1 MPVAADATDAHPVPD
16 FREGGAMA
24 TTIDIKEQQRAQ
36 WRDAADAWDR
46 YFEWYSRAFA
56 PVMTWCAD
64 AIAAAP
70 GMHVLDVAAGSG
82 QPALA
87 IAARVQPSGTILG
100 IDFSP
105 EMVAVAERRARQAGA
120 SNVSFGTMD
129 AEQLELP
136 DASFDAVTCACGL
149 IFFPDAHR
157 ALAEMRRVLKPGGR
171 IAIVVWDQPLKSPFV
186 TVGGGAVSRF
196 HAPTPPNPNS
206 PGAFRFAKP
215 DVLERVLHDAG
226 FGDVTIASVP
236 MPIEFESTQ
245 EYWEMFT
252 ECAAGIK
259 TKISML
265 SNEDQLKLRGLMDEL
280 AAPHIVNGRLRLE
293 SMPLCAAARR

>member
-1 MPVAADATDAHPVPD
+1 
-16 FREGGAMA
+16 MA
-24 TTIDIKEQQRAQ
+24 TTIDIKDQQRSQ
-36 WRDAADAWDR
+36 WRDAADAWDW
-46 YFEWYSRAFA
+46 YFEWYSQAFA
-56 PVMTWCAD
+56 PLMAWCGD

-70 GMHVLDVAAGSG
+70 GMRVLDVAAGSG
-82 QPALA
+82 QPSLT
-87 IAARVQPSGTILG
+87 IAPRLQPGGTILG

-105 EMVAVAERRARQAGA
+105 EMVAVAERRARQTGA
-120 SNVSFGTMD
+120 TNVSFRTMD

-157 ALAEMRRVLKPGGR
+157 ALAEMRRVLKPDGR
-171 IAIVVWDQPLKSPFV
+171 VAIGVWDEPSKSSFV
-186 TVGGGAVSRF
+186 TIGGGAISQF
-196 HAPTPPNPNS
+196 HAPTPPNANS

-215 DVLERVLHDAG
+215 DVLERVLRDAG
-226 FGDVTIASVP
+226 FGDVTIASVA

-259 TKISML
+259 TKISTL
-265 SNEDQLKLRGLMDEL
+265 SKDDQEKLRRLVEEL
-280 AAPHIVNGRLRLE
+280 AAPHVVNGRLRLVAT
-293 SMPLCAAARR
+293 PLCAVARA

>member
-1 MPVAADATDAHPVPD
+1 
-16 FREGGAMA
+16 MA
-24 TTIDIKEQQRAQ
+24 TAPDIKDQQRAQ
-36 WRDAADAWDR
+36 WRDAAGAWDR
-46 YFEWYSRAFA
+46 YFEWYSRAFG

-70 GMHVLDVAAGSG
+70 GMRVLDVAAGSG
-82 QPALA
+82 QPSLT
-87 IAARVQPSGTILG
+87 IAPRIQPGGTVLG
-100 IDFSP
+100 VDFSP
-105 EMVAVAERRARQAGA
+105 EMVAVAEQRARKAGA
-120 SNVSFGTMD
+120 SNVSFRTMD

-157 ALAEMRRVLKPGGR
+157 ALAEMRRVLTPGGR
-171 IAIVVWDQPLKSPFV
+171 IAIVVWDEPSKSPFV
-186 TVGGGAVSRF
+186 TVGGGAISRF

-215 DVLERVLHDAG
+215 DVLERVLRDAG
-226 FGDVTIASVP
+226 FGDVATASVP
-236 MPIEFESTQ
+236 MPIEFGSTQ

-259 TKISML
+259 AKISTL
-265 SNEDQLKLRGLMDEL
+265 SNEDHVKLRGLVDEL
-280 AAPHIVNGRLRLE
+280 AAPYLVDGRVRLV
-293 SMPLCAAARR
+293 STPLCAAATR

>member
-1 MPVAADATDAHPVPD
+1 
-16 FREGGAMA
+16 MA
-24 TTIDIKEQQRAQ
+24 IAIDIKDQQRAQ

-46 YFEWYSRAFA
+46 YFEWYARAFA
-56 PVMTWCAD
+56 PVMAWCAD
-64 AIAAAP
+64 AIAATP
-70 GMHVLDVAAGSG
+70 GMRVLDVAAGSG

-87 IAARVQPSGTILG
+87 IAPRVQPGGTILG

-105 EMVAVAERRARQAGA
+105 EMVAVAERRARRAGA
-120 SNVSFGTMD
+120 SNVSFSTMD
-129 AEQLELP
+129 AERLELP

-157 ALAEMRRVLKPGGR
+157 ALAEMHRVLKPGGR
-171 IAIVVWDQPLKSPFV
+171 VAIVVWDEPSKSPFV
-186 TVGGGAVSRF
+186 TVGGGAISRF

-215 DVLERVLHDAG
+215 DVLEHALRDAG
-226 FGDVTIASVP
+226 FSDVTIASVP

-265 SNEDQLKLRGLMDEL
+265 SDEDQLKLRGVMDEL

>member
-1 MPVAADATDAHPVPD
+1 
-16 FREGGAMA
+16 MA
-24 TTIDIKEQQRAQ
+24 TAIDIKDQQLAQ

-46 YFEWYSRAFA
+46 YFEWYSQAFA

-64 AIAAAP
+64 AVAAAP
-70 GMHVLDVAAGSG
+70 GMRVLDVAAGSG

-87 IAARVQPSGTILG
+87 IAPRVRPGGTILG

-105 EMVAVAERRARQAGA
+105 EMIAVAERRARQAGA
-120 SNVSFGTMD
+120 TNVSFRTMD

-149 IFFPDAHR
+149 IFFPEAHR
-157 ALAEMRRVLKPGGR
+157 ALAEMRRVLKPEGR
-171 IAIVVWDQPLKSPFV
+171 IAVVVWDEPSKSPFV

-215 DVLERVLHDAG
+215 DVLERALRDAG
-226 FGDVTIASVP
+226 FGDVIIANVP
-236 MPIEFESTQ
+236 MPIEFGSTQ
-245 EYWEMFT
+245 DYWEMFT

-259 TKISML
+259 TKISTL
-265 SNEDQLKLRGLMDEL
+265 SKEDQLKLRALMDEL
-280 AAPHIVNGRLRLE
+280 AAPHMVVDGRLRLE
-293 SMPLCAAARR
+293 STLLCAVARRA

>member
-1 MPVAADATDAHPVPD
+1 
-16 FREGGAMA
+16 MA
-24 TTIDIKEQQRAQ
+24 IAIDIKDQQRAQ
-36 WRDAADAWDR
+36 WRDAAGAWDR
-46 YFEWYSRAFA
+46 YFDWYSRAFA

-70 GMHVLDVAAGSG
+70 GMRVLDVAAGSG

-87 IAARVQPSGTILG
+87 IAPRVQPGGMILG

-105 EMVAVAERRARQAGA
+105 EMVAVAERRARQAGVT
-120 SNVSFGTMD
+120 NVSFRTMD

-136 DASFDAVTCACGL
+136 DASFDAVTCACGI

-157 ALAEMRRVLKPGGR
+157 ALAEMRRVLQPGGR
-171 IAIVVWDQPLKSPFV
+171 VAIVVWDEPSKSPFV
-186 TVGGGAVSRF
+186 TVGGGALSRF
-196 HAPTPPNPNS
+196 HAPAPPNPNS
-206 PGAFRFAKP
+206 PGAFRFARP

-226 FGDVTIASVP
+226 FSAVTFASVP
-236 MPIEFESTQ
+236 MPIEFESIQ

-259 TKISML
+259 AKISTL
-265 SNEDQLKLRGLMDEL
+265 SKEDQMKLCAVVDDL
-280 AAPHIVNGRLRLE
+280 AEPHMVNGRLRLV
-293 SMPLCAAARR
+293 STLLCAAARA

>member
-1 MPVAADATDAHPVPD
+1 M
-16 FREGGAMA
+16 
-24 TTIDIKEQQRAQ
+24 TTAIDIKEQQRAQ
-36 WRDAADAWDR
+36 WRDAAGAWDQ

-70 GMHVLDVAAGSG
+70 GMRVLDIAAGSG

-87 IAARVQPSGTILG
+87 IAPRLQPGGTILG

-120 SNVSFGTMD
+120 SNVSFSTMD
-129 AEQLELP
+129 AEQLELA

-171 IAIVVWDQPLKSPFV
+171 IAIVVWDEPSKSPFV
-186 TVGGGAVSRF
+186 TVGGGAISRF
-196 HAPTPPNPNS
+196 HAPTPSNPNS

-215 DVLERVLHDAG
+215 GVLERVLREAG
-226 FGDVTIASVP
+226 FGDVSIASVA

-259 TKISML
+259 TRISTL
-265 SNEDQLKLRGLMDEL
+265 SKEDQVKLRGLVDEL
-280 AAPHIVNGRLRLE
+280 AVPHMVDGRVRLA
-293 SMPLCAAARR
+293 STPLCGAARG

>member
-1 MPVAADATDAHPVPD
+1 
-16 FREGGAMA
+16 MA
-24 TTIDIKEQQRAQ
+24 TTIDIKDQQRSQ
-36 WRDAADAWDR
+36 WRDAAGAWDR
-46 YFEWYSRAFA
+46 YFDWYSQAFA
-56 PVMTWCAD
+56 PLMTWCAD

-70 GMHVLDVAAGSG
+70 GMRVLDVAAGSG
-82 QPALA
+82 LPSFT
-87 IAARVQPSGTILG
+87 IAPRLQGEGTILG

-105 EMVAVAERRARQAGA
+105 EMVAVAERRARHTGA
-120 SNVSFGTMD
+120 ANVSFRTMD

-157 ALAEMRRVLKPGGR
+157 ALTEMRRVLKPGGR
-171 IAIVVWDQPLKSPFV
+171 VAIGVWDEPSSSPFV
-186 TVGGGAVSRF
+186 TVGGGAISQF
-196 HAPTPPNPNS
+196 HAATPPNPNS

-215 DVLERVLHDAG
+215 DVLERFLREAG

-236 MPIEFESTQ
+236 MPIEFGSTH

-259 TKISML
+259 TKISTL
-265 SNEDQLKLRGLMDEL
+265 SNEDQVKLRRLVDEL
-280 AAPHIVNGRLRLE
+280 AAPHMVNGRLRLVAT
-293 SMPLCAAARR
+293 PLCAAARRA

>member
-1 MPVAADATDAHPVPD
+1 
-16 FREGGAMA
+16 
-24 TTIDIKEQQRAQ
+24 
-36 WRDAADAWDR
+36 
-46 YFEWYSRAFA
+46 
-56 PVMTWCAD
+56 VMTWCAD
-64 AIAAAP
+64 VIAAAP
-70 GMHVLDVAAGSG
+70 GMRVLDVAAGSG
-82 QPALA
+82 QPALT
-87 IAARVQPSGTILG
+87 IAPRIQPGGTILG

-105 EMVAVAERRARQAGA
+105 EMVAVAERRGRQAGA
-120 SNVSFGTMD
+120 SHVSFSTMD
-129 AEQLELP
+129 AERLELS

-186 TVGGGAVSRF
+186 TVGGGAISRF

>member
-1 MPVAADATDAHPVPD
+1 
-16 FREGGAMA
+16 MA
-24 TTIDIKEQQRAQ
+24 TTIDIKDQQRSQ
-36 WRDAADAWDR
+36 WRDAAGAWDR
-46 YFEWYSRAFA
+46 YFDWYSQAFA
-56 PVMTWCAD
+56 PLMTWCAD

-70 GMHVLDVAAGSG
+70 GMRVLDVAAGSG
-82 QPALA
+82 QPSFT
-87 IAARVQPSGTILG
+87 IAPRLQGEGTILG

-105 EMVAVAERRARQAGA
+105 EMVAVAERRARHTGA
-120 SNVSFGTMD
+120 ANVSFRTMD

-157 ALAEMRRVLKPGGR
+157 ALTEMRRVLKPGGR
-171 IAIVVWDQPLKSPFV
+171 VAIGVWDEPSNSPFV
-186 TVGGGAVSRF
+186 TVGGGAISQF
-196 HAPTPPNPNS
+196 HAATPPNPNS

-215 DVLERVLHDAG
+215 DVLERFLREAG

-236 MPIEFESTQ
+236 MPIEFGSTH

-259 TKISML
+259 TKISTL
-265 SNEDQLKLRGLMDEL
+265 SNEDQVKLRRLVDEL
-280 AAPHIVNGRLRLE
+280 AAPHMVNGRLRLVAT
-293 SMPLCAAARR
+293 PLCAAARRA